1 VSENQIDLVPA
12 LVILAQAGIPTDIQE
27 LLVAGNPMKGIAPG
41 ALERAIL
48 AERDR
53 CYDLVEIEML
63 INLSDR
69 IPADAAKQVLAAI
82 RSPDAH

>member
-1 VSENQIDLVPA
+1 LNVSEIIPEDVMKAALAVRAQLCTDDVCALPA
-12 LVILAQAGIPTDIQE
+12 GCGCLDA
-27 LLVAGNPMKGIAPG
+27 IA
-41 ALERAIL
+41 AAIL

-53 CYDLVEIEML
+53 CYDLAEIDML

-82 RSPDAH
+82 RNAP